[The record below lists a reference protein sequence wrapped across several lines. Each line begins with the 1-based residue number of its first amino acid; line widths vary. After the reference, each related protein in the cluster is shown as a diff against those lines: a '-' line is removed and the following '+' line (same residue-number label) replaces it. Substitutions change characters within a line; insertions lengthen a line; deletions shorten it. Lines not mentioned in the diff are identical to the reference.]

1 MKVINM
7 GQDNGQTLF
16 RKLDSNMRSLIKRNV
31 SYIIYAHTSSV
42 ADINIMVTGRRG
54 TGQVSMA
61 VVYDEFELA
70 WCVHC
75 QGLKYILSSLNEI
88 SIVAKRLVV
97 RLSTSLTKM

>member
-1 MKVINM
+1 M
-7 GQDNGQTLF
+7 GQDDGQVLF
-16 RKLDSNMRSLIKRNV
+16 RKLDSNLRSLNKRNV
-31 SYIIYAHTSSV
+31 TYIIYAHTSMV
-42 ADINIMVTGRRG
+42 ADINIMVTGRKG

-75 QGLKYILSSLNEI
+75 QGLKYILTGLNEI
-88 SIVAKRLVV
+88 SVVAKRLIV